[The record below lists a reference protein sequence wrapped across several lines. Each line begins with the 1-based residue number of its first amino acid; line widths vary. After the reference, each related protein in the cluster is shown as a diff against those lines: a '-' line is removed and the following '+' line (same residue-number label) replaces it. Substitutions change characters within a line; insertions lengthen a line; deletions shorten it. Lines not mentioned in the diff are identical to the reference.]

1 MVAGPLAE
9 NTYREVVPV
18 NGAHT
23 NGVSANNTS
32 GSDTSGNGATDDA
45 THAGGTPKDV
55 PVGTNGKKPPQT
67 GTLERGLAVL
77 EHVGI
82 RQEISTNAIA
92 TQLGLSRSA
101 VYRIVH
107 TLKQLDYLEADHVTG
122 RVRLGARLVELG
134 VQAMASTD
142 LHKASP
148 QFLSGL
154 AARTGETTFL
164 AVPDGDAMVYVGKD
178 RGANSVTLHCQLGAR
193 RPHHASSLGK
203 AWLSA
208 LTPAERVDRV
218 SRMRLDRLTPNTI
231 VDRTQLLAE
240 LDRISKRGWAIDN
253 IENEPDVGC
262 VAAPVRDRTGQ
273 PVAAISIAGPAGR
286 VLPRTDEL
294 GSLVAA
300 AANTLSRRLGHIP

>member
-1 MVAGPLAE
+1 MP
-9 NTYREVVPV
+9 
-18 NGAHT
+18 
-23 NGVSANNTS
+23 SAVKE
-32 GSDTSGNGATDDA
+32 G
-45 THAGGTPKDV
+45 HV
-55 PVGTNGKKPPQT
+55 ETNGKKAHQT

-77 EHVGI
+77 EHVGM

-107 TLKQLDYLEADHVTG
+107 TLKELEYLEADHVTG

-142 LHKASP
+142 LHKAAP

-154 AARTGETTFL
+154 ATRSGETIFL
-164 AVPDGDAMVYVGKD
+164 AVPDGDAMVYVAKD
-178 RGANSVTLHCQLGAR
+178 RGANAVTLHCQLGTR
-193 RPHHASSLGK
+193 RPQHASSLGK

-208 LTPAERVDRV
+208 LTAAERADRV

-231 VDRTQLLAE
+231 VDRPLLLDE
-240 LDRISKRGWAIDN
+240 LERTAKRGWAIDN

-262 VAAPVRDRTGQ
+262 VAAPIRDRTGQ
-273 PVAAISIAGPAGR
+273 PVAAMSIAGPAGR
-286 VLPRTDEL
+286 VLLRMDEL
-294 GSLVAA
+294 GPMVADA
-300 AANTLSRRLGHIP
+300 ATTLSRRLGHLP